1 VRWWTCPGIG
11 KAAMNKV
18 FGIAALVLAILAIFI
33 PLCAVVAAL
42 PGDRALAAATPL
54 IVVRDF

>member
-1 VRWWTCPGIG
+1 MRWWTCPGIG

-42 PGDRALAAATPL
+42 PGDRPSPRPL
-54 IVVRDF
+54 H